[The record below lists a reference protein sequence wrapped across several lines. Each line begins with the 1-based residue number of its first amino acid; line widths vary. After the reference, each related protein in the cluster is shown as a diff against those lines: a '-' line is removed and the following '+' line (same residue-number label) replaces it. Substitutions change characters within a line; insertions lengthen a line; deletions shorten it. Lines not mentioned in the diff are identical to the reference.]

1 MQATDIRFVCPPSR
15 AMLTVTDRF
24 ALDVIEFVDMSNQR
38 YRTED
43 GKHNCGN
50 GIKAAMFGIR
60 FPPVHHIISPRSNL

>member
-1 MQATDIRFVCPPSR
+1 MENEKYYIAVNAQPLMQATDIRFVCPPSR

-50 GIKAAMFGIR
+50 GD
-60 FPPVHHIISPRSNL
+60 

>member
-15 AMLTVTDRF
+15 VMLTVTDRF

-38 YRTED
+38 YCTED

-50 GIKAAMFGIR
+50 GD
-60 FPPVHHIISPRSNL
+60 